1 MQYIKVN
8 NKKTSFDLLSMVPW
22 WYEYVKA
29 YVMLEVIDAKKRNI
43 TEQRTIESW
52 SRFCLKIKV

>member
-1 MQYIKVN
+1 MI
-8 NKKTSFDLLSMVPW
+8 PW
-22 WYEYVKA
+22 LYEYVKA